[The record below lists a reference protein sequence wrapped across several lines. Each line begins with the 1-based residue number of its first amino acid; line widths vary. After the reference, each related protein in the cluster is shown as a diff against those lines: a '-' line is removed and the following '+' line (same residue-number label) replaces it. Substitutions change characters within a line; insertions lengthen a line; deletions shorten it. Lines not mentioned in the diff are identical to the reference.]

1 MLVRKLFLN
10 IAGLIGLALLSL
22 SAAHAD
28 ALRLE
33 AVDFATLSG
42 DQLRLDFT
50 LSGAAAK
57 PAVFHTDNPARI
69 ALDFANV
76 ANGLGG
82 KPLPIDTGV
91 ARSLIAVETQG
102 RTRVVVNLL
111 SQARYD
117 VAADGNHVFLTMR
130 SGSAAKSAATP
141 SPGSKT
147 PVLPRIAAGSLPSQ
161 SLRNV
166 DFVRGDKGE
175 GRVLI
180 ALSDANTV
188 ADMRREG
195 GKIVVYIP
203 GAGVPPELE
212 KKLDVT
218 DFATPVRSIETQ
230 GETGRAK
237 IAVTPIGEDY
247 DYSSYQTDNL
257 LTIEFRALAKA
268 ELEERKKKE
277 AAYSG
282 ERLSLN
288 FQDIPVRQVLQI
300 LADFTNQNMVAS
312 DTVQGNVTL
321 RLNDVPWDQAL
332 DIVLKTKGLA
342 KRQEGNVVR
351 IGPSEEIQKQ
361 EQQDL
366 AANRRVE
373 ELEPLKTELIAVKYA
388 KAEDMKTVLTGA
400 SSTSAPTA
408 AASTNQST
416 AATPV
421 NTSESESVV
430 DVSQSVLSARGSVTV
445 DARTNTLVVKDTTA
459 NIERVRQLI
468 NQLDVSVRQVLIES
482 RIVIADDRFTRNL
495 GAKLTANRVGAS
507 SSTASNTTPGTV
519 SKDGSLTFMNSL
531 VDLAAATPQG
541 RLGATILRAGGT
553 LLDLELSAGQLEG
566 KSELLSNPRL
576 LTSDGT
582 KAVIK
587 QGTQIPVQS
596 QQSGTAGGTT
606 TVTYKDALLMLEVTP
621 HIAPDDNVIVD
632 LHMTKDSV
640 GQVLTSANGNQNPSI
655 DKKELQTSIQI
666 NDGDTVVLGGVYE
679 DEQRNDIDKIPFL
692 SEIPGLGH
700 LFSRSTAVHNKR
712 ELLVFVTPK
721 IVRQEIARN
730 P

>member
-10 IAGLIGLALLSL
+10 IAGPIGLALLSL

-33 AVDFATLSG
+33 TVDFATLSG

-82 KPLPIDTGV
+82 KTLPIDTGV
-91 ARSLIAVETQG
+91 ARSLIAVEAQG

-130 SGSAAKSAATP
+130 RDSVAKAAA
-141 SPGSKT
+141 PGGKT

-180 ALSDANTV
+180 SLSDANTV

-195 GKIVVYIP
+195 GNIVVYIP

-373 ELEPLKTELIAVKYA
+373 ELEPLKTELITIKYA

-400 SSTSAPTA
+400 SSTA
-408 AASTNQST
+408 AAP
-416 AATPV
+416 AAAKSKATTEV
-421 NTSESESVV
+421 STSESEAAV

-507 SSTASNTTPGTV
+507 SSTASNTTPGTI
-519 SKDGSLTFMNSL
+519 SKDGSLTFMNTL
-531 VDLAAATPQG
+531 VDLAAASPQG

-582 KAVIK
+582 KAIIK

-640 GQVLTSANGNQNPSI
+640 GEVLTSANGNQNPAI

>member
-1 MLVRKLFLN
+1 MLVRKLFLERV
-10 IAGLIGLALLSL
+10 GLIGLMLLSC
-22 SAAHAD
+22 AAVGAE

-33 AVDFATLSG
+33 AVDFTTLSG

-57 PAVFHTDNPARI
+57 PAAFHTDNPARI
-69 ALDFANV
+69 ALDFVGV

-82 KPLPIDTGV
+82 KTIPIDTGV
-91 ARSLIAVETQG
+91 ARSLIAVEAQG

-111 SQARYD
+111 AQTRYD
-117 VAADGNHVFLTMR
+117 LAADGNHIFLTMR
-130 SGSAAKSAATP
+130 GESSAKAAAA
-141 SPGSKT
+141 
-147 PVLPRIAAGSLPSQ
+147 PVPVGKAPAVPRAPVSSLPGQ

-203 GAGVPPELE
+203 GAGVPPTLE

-230 GETGRAK
+230 GEAGRAK
-237 IAVTPIGEDY
+237 IAITPIGEDY

-332 DIVLKTKGLA
+332 DLVLKSKGLA

-351 IGPSEEIQKQ
+351 IGPSEEMQKQ

-373 ELEPLKTELIAVKYA
+373 ELEPLKTELIPIKYA

-400 SSTSAPTA
+400 SAANAPTPGT
-408 AASTNQST
+408 ASASAT
-416 AATPV
+416 AATAD
-421 NTSESESVV
+421 TSGAAVV

-445 DARTNTLVVKDTTA
+445 DVRTNTLVVKDTSA
-459 NIERVRQLI
+459 NIERVRQLV

-495 GAKLTANRVGAS
+495 GVKLTTNRVGAS
-507 SSTASNTTPGTV
+507 TSTADNKTPGTIA
-519 SKDGSLTFMNSL
+519 KDGSLTFMNSL
-531 VDLAAATPQG
+531 VDLASATPQG

-582 KAVIK
+582 KAIIK

-596 QQSGTAGGTT
+596 QQSGATSGTT

-666 NDGDTVVLGGVYE
+666 SDGDTVVLGGVYE
-679 DEQRNDIDKIPFL
+679 DEQQNNTDKIPFF

-700 LFSRSTAVHNKR
+700 LFSRTSSVHNKR

-721 IVRQEIARN
+721 IVRQEITRN